1 MRAWRP
7 KEATSFPDKPGSS
20 LPSLVPLPHY
30 LFYEEGAMLLV
41 MDVGNT
47 TTVVGIFDGEKLT
60 AHWRLSSI
68 LHTSDELGIYLL
80 TLLGTKGLG
89 PEGIDGAVFA
99 SVVPPLDL
107 PVSEAIRNFLG
118 VEALKVDAFTDIG
131 MEIRY
136 ASPREVGADRIVN
149 ALGGRTKYGAPLIV
163 VDYGTAITLDVVS
176 VDGAYL
182 GGVIAPGLVS
192 GISALFGRTAKL
204 PQVGVELPPSV
215 IGRNTNESIQSGIL
229 FGNAGLT
236 DRLVEMVRSELGVQA
251 RVVATGGHAELMAEL
266 SRTIDQVDPW
276 LTLDGLR
283 LIHERAS
290 RKRALP

>member
-1 MRAWRP
+1 
-7 KEATSFPDKPGSS
+7 
-20 LPSLVPLPHY
+20 
-30 LFYEEGAMLLV
+30 MLLV

-47 TTVVGIFDGEKLT
+47 TTVVGIFDGEALT

-68 LHTSDELGIYLL
+68 LHTSDELGVYLL
-80 TLLGTKGLG
+80 TLLGTKGVS
-89 PEGIDGAVFA
+89 PERIDGAVFA
-99 SVVPPLDL
+99 SVVPALDL
-107 PVSEAIRNFLG
+107 SVSEAIRTFLG
-118 VEALKVDAFTDIG
+118 VDALRVDAFTDIG

-149 ALGGRTKYGAPLIV
+149 ALGGREKYGAPLIV

-176 VDGAYL
+176 ADGAYL

-215 IGRNTNESIQSGIL
+215 IGSNTNESIQSGIL

-236 DRLVEMVRSELGVQA
+236 DRLVEMIRSELGVQA
-251 RVVATGGHAELMAEL
+251 RVVATGGHAELMAGI
-266 SRTIDQVDPW
+266 SRSIDRVDPW

-283 LIHERAS
+283 LIHR
-290 RKRALP
+290 RVRG